1 MEDIMDNIMDDI
13 MEDITE
19 DIMEDIVELVDGFN
33 LEICGLQILDMY
45 LIICVFEFN
54 KKMIH
59 LGHAA
64 GWVQDQPSPNH

>member
-54 KKMIH
+54 KT
-59 LGHAA
+59 
-64 GWVQDQPSPNH
+64 SPKKLFLRLDARAFLYKK

>member
-1 MEDIMDNIMDDI
+1 M
-13 MEDITE
+13 E

-59 LGHAA
+59 LGYSTRHAA